1 MEEPKKPCHDQE
13 KNKMVIKLSG
23 GGIGAVVLLAGAL
36 ATTAVASAF
45 VVGRKRG
52 NNQHHHSTPPPT
64 VSHESLDNKE
74 KDGDE
79 ATKGSRF
86 VLPDSSPLE
95 HNNLSI
101 GATKMAEAANDTALF
116 VSTENMISD
125 EKPKLE
131 INCERGSA
139 AYSDKET
146 FCSNYPKKLESSAIS
161 VDRFYV
167 PILDEKVLFKPESTK
182 NNGHVPAE
190 KMKVTEEDDAV
201 HKNIADNNQDMTVN
215 VEGKQAEG
223 DPVDDE
229 EIGALKCEE
238 AVETIDADQTSEEL
252 QPSEEKTD
260 ICCDQEEGDGVHSN
274 GIIEGKYNQQIQVN
288 IEENK
293 VGGHCDGEIAKVDKT
308 AGEIELE
315 EEEKTNI
322 CGTQGSIS
330 TGFSET
336 ECIAS
341 ENYGEDGQNFLQ
353 PAVGNLLVIE
363 HGTTNDDKIEGLL
376 PIGTNENVLES
387 NLQVELKTAEE
398 IPCRKDEE
406 TVCID
411 NTMPANSRSRDYDEH
426 EQTLSKQILNASSP
440 FVSEIAID
448 DPPKGEL
455 LLAVEISA
463 LKEEAANGEDD
474 GNQDVKEDNPLVQLL
489 DFQQKEHENGS
500 EENAGEEIGVASESI
515 GGEDEEKVDDTED
528 ETNDMAE
535 EDFADKLDE
544 NLEGTGDFSAES
556 NEEAVWTAELLQ
568 GSLMKLQGVNLDYQ
582 EIEGKIEEDK
592 AAREGKYNL
601 HETIEGD
608 TTAKPVE
615 YNIQQSTENSSIDK
629 YMVEL
634 GTQYKPTRKILLIGT
649 VSAVSWISC
658 SWFFG
663 LSFVKLCLIVFF
675 TMVLSKIQGY

>member
-1 MEEPKKPCHDQE
+1 MEEPKKPCLDQE
-13 KNKMVIKLSG
+13 KSKMVIKLGG

-45 VVGRKRG
+45 IVGRKRG
-52 NNQHHHSTPPPT
+52 NNQHHHLTPPPT
-64 VSHESLDNKE
+64 VSHESLNKKE

-79 ATKGSRF
+79 ATKGNQF
-86 VLPDSSPLE
+86 VLPDSSPLG

-101 GATKMAEAANDTALF
+101 GATNMAEAENDTTLF

-125 EKPKLE
+125 EKTKL
-131 INCERGSA
+131 INGEKGSA
-139 AYSDKET
+139 AYSVEET
-146 FCSNYPKKLESSAIS
+146 FCSNCPKKLESSAIS

-190 KMKVTEEDDAV
+190 NLKVTEEDDAI
-201 HKNIADNNQDMTVN
+201 HKNIADNNQDKTVN
-215 VEGKQAEG
+215 VEEKQAEG

-229 EIGALKCEE
+229 EISAIKCEV
-238 AVETIDADQTSEEL
+238 AVETIDADQTAGEL
-252 QPSEEKTD
+252 QLSEEKTD
-260 ICCDQEEGDGVHSN
+260 ICCDQEEGDGVHTN
-274 GIIEGKYNQQIQVN
+274 EGKYNQQIQVN

-315 EEEKTNI
+315 EERTNI
-322 CGTQGSIS
+322 CGTQEPI
-330 TGFSET
+330 TTDFSET

-341 ENYGEDGQNFLQ
+341 ENYGEDGQKFLQ

-387 NLQVELKTAEE
+387 NLQVELNTAEE
-398 IPCRKDEE
+398 IPCNKDEE

-411 NTMPANSRSRDYDEH
+411 NTMPANSQSRDYDEH
-426 EQTLSKQILNASSP
+426 EKTLSEQMLNGSSP
-440 FVSEIAID
+440 FVSEIVID
-448 DPPKGEL
+448 DPPKEEL
-455 LLAVEISA
+455 LIAVEIAA

-489 DFQQKEHENGS
+489 DFQQKEYENGS
-500 EENAGEEIGVASESI
+500 VENAGEEIEVASETI
-515 GGEDEEKVDDTED
+515 GGEDEEKVDDIED

-556 NEEAVWTAELLQ
+556 NEEALRTAELLQ

-582 EIEGKIEEDK
+582 EMEGKIEEDK

-601 HETIEGD
+601 LETIEGD
-608 TTAKPVE
+608 TAAKAVE
-615 YNIQQSTENSSIDK
+615 YNILQSTENSSIDK
-629 YMVEL
+629 YMMKL
-634 GTQYKPTRKILLIGT
+634 GTQYKPTKKIILIGT
-649 VSAVSWISC
+649 VSVLSWISC